1 MSCSASCPGT
11 PAEVSPDQVATV
23 VWNYFRQ
30 LGDNAKEAVAHLQKS
45 ELTQQLK

>member
-11 PAEVSPDQVATV
+11 RAEVNPDQVASV

-30 LGDNAKEAVAHLQKS
+30 LGDNAKEAVQQIQKS